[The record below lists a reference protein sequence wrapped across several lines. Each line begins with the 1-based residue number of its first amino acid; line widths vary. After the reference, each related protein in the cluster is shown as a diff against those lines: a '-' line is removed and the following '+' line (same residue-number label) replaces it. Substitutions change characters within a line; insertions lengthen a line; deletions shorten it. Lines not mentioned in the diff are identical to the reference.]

1 MSDDDKRDWFS
12 ILVAAALLAVMVVV
26 AGLAFREVFP

>member
-12 ILVAAALLAVMVVV
+12 ILVAAALLAVMVVL
-26 AGLAFREVFP
+26 AGLAFRAVFP

>member
-12 ILVAAALLAVMVVV
+12 ILVAAALLAVMVVA
-26 AGLAFREVFP
+26 AGLAFRAVFP